1 MEGFEK
7 RLRDDIEQGARR
19 FDRRRFR
26 HRSATGGFVFGIAI
40 VAIGSIMLLD
50 NLGIMRAR
58 DFWDYAPLLLAAVGI
73 GKILECQGRPAGT
86 VFGGLLTV
94 AGTLWFLDNI
104 DVLRFDHRL
113 VVPIVIIG
121 FGLMFLVR
129 ALDRARGLASP
140 DGPAVA
146 EAQIN
151 IWTVFGGSKRVVDA
165 KDFRS
170 ADLFAMFGGID
181 LDLRQASLA
190 EGATIDANAMF
201 GGVEIRV
208 PLNWSVEV
216 RGSGIFGGY
225 EDKTVHPAMDSLAP
239 TPKLVITGFAVF
251 GGVSVSNA

>member
-7 RLRDDIEQGARR
+7 QLREDIQRHARGFGGR
-19 FDRRRFR
+19 YR
-26 HRSATGGFVFGIAI
+26 HRSATGSFVFGLAI
-40 VAIGSIMLLD
+40 IAIGSLMLLD
-50 NLGIMRAR
+50 NLGIVRAR
-58 DFWDYAPLLLAAVGI
+58 DFWDYAPLVLAAIGI
-73 GKILECQGRPAGT
+73 GKIFECQGRPAGT
-86 VFGGLLTV
+86 MFGGLLTV
-94 AGTLWFLDNI
+94 VGTLWFLDNI

-113 VVPIVIIG
+113 VVPVVIIG
-121 FGLMFLVR
+121 FGLMFLFR
-129 ALDRARGLASP
+129 ALERARWTASP
-140 DGPAVA
+140 GGPPVPQ
-146 EAQIN
+146 AQIN

-181 LDLRQASLA
+181 LDLRQAGLA

-208 PLNWSVEV
+208 PLNWAVEV

-225 EDKTVHPAMDSLAP
+225 EDKTIHPAGDSPVSA
-239 TPKLVITGFAVF
+239 PKLVVTGFAVF